1 MGLLTVTDTTLPNQE
16 ETVTESVTE
25 FDRNQKRYQELIATF
40 PHEKGWRP
48 KNPLIKYGGHWLIQP
63 RIEGCMYAQ
72 EFFQA
77 RPTDLLLYRYHGTTW
92 LKALIFA
99 ISNRSRF
106 NDSTNPLLKRNPH
119 ELIPFI
125 EIEFAFFPN
134 VDALK
139 NKENT
144 LFATHL
150 PHGLLPESVS
160 RSGCK
165 MVYIWRD
172 PKDTFI
178 SMWIFYQKQKTDEG
192 PLNSLEESF
201 DMFCRGLSSNG
212 PYLDHVLTYW
222 KAYQENPY
230 QILFL
235 KYEKMRAD
243 PLLYVK
249 RLAEFMGYGFT
260 AEEEC
265 EMVVEKVVSLCSFET
280 LKNREPNKGEK
291 DMEDRP
297 CSYANS
303 AYFRKGE
310 NGDWQNYLTLEMA
323 ARIDGLVVEKLKG
336 SGLLECNR
344 FLFRAMMEPYL
355 LAWKKWFLL
364 DTCRRAIG
372 FVI

>member
-63 RIEGCMYAQ
+63 RIEGCM
-72 EFFQA
+72 
-77 RPTDLLLYRYHGTTW
+77 YHGTTW

-336 SGLLECNR
+336 SGLLE
-344 FLFRAMMEPYL
+344 
-355 LAWKKWFLL
+355 W
-364 DTCRRAIG
+364 
-372 FVI
+372 